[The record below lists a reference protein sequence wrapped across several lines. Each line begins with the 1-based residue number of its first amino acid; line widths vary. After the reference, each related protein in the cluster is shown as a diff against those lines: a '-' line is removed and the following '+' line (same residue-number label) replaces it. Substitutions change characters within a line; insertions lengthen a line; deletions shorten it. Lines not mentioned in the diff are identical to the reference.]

1 MDTET
6 LMNVV
11 AMIDLRIANLSKIG
25 NLYLNKE
32 VWDKY
37 EEYKARANEL
47 QMLNDHLQSAIEAD
61 IAAMESNTGE

>member
-61 IAAMESNTGE
+61 IVAMESNTGE

>member
-1 MDTET
+1 MNTET